1 MKKIKNKFVEVMTL
15 EWRSFSAFLLSAIF
29 VGIIFL
35 LAHCVGM
42 LVTLL
47 VAAMGIACLDSSKV
61 SLILFDAFIIAWFIA
76 IWYQKTE
83 KPLQKKLENMDWIRT
98 DIDTNNFSVTFI
110 KFFGDEIDSINI
122 FKVTLFLKT
131 NGNQIGIRFIPI
143 IQNSTGDISQME
155 DGLTADELEIFS
167 QYMRAITINHKFRKK
182 EKNHDEKSPT

>member
-1 MKKIKNKFVEVMTL
+1 MKKIKNKFVEAMTL
-15 EWRSFSAFLLSAIF
+15 EWRSFSPFLVSAIF
-29 VGIIFL
+29 VGIVFL

-42 LVTLL
+42 L

-83 KPLQKKLENMDWIRT
+83 KPLQKKLENMGWIRT
-98 DIDTNNFSVTFI
+98 DIDINNFSVTFI
-110 KFFGDEIDSINI
+110 KFFGDKIDSINI

-143 IQNSTGDISQME
+143 IQNSTGNISQVKE
-155 DGLTADELEIFS
+155 GLTADELEIFS

-182 EKNHDEKSPT
+182 EKNS